1 MNIDLRL
8 QLPLEMKAE
17 FIKQLFDYDLE
28 SKVSQ
33 EFQLLSHCYFRY
45 QGEQCQLALYNN
57 RRCTDATYCDI
68 IDIINS
74 LRYEN
79 LARDDLR
86 ARIEKS
92 FGLEECDYEC
102 VNSVEK
108 NDFANNLIDLA
119 LRLWLM
125 MPIGCFRQISFPG
138 TSLEW
143 RQGSLYDAI
152 AAQFTKSRQVK
163 ESVTLGKV
171 FNARNLDRIGGLRII
186 WTNNL
191 ADHLRM
197 HDDDTRVS
205 IFHHTTFL
213 IYQKQMRDRIFP
225 QGLVEETLRTLALL
239 LPCHD
244 KKVKK
249 WYRSQNLRF
258 ALDEN
263 AIKNTPLKTEDR
275 QLDKFE
281 FWHDRLAI
289 LKDVFDDAEPNTIA
303 QWWQDRRRRV
313 QWYTFWVAVLVLIL
327 TMLFGVIQSIEG
339 GMQVYKTY
347 HPS

>member
-1 MNIDLRL
+1 M
-8 QLPLEMKAE
+8 
-17 FIKQLFDYDLE
+17 
-28 SKVSQ
+28 
-33 EFQLLSHCYFRY
+33 
-45 QGEQCQLALYNN
+45 
-57 RRCTDATYCDI
+57 
-68 IDIINS
+68 
-74 LRYEN
+74 
-79 LARDDLR
+79 
-86 ARIEKS
+86 
-92 FGLEECDYEC
+92 
-102 VNSVEK
+102 
-108 NDFANNLIDLA
+108 IDLA

-125 MPIGCFRQISFPG
+125 IPIGCFRQISVPG
-138 TSLEW
+138 SELEW
-143 RQGSLYDAI
+143 RQGSLYDGI
-152 AAQFTKSRQVK
+152 AAQFAKSSLVK
-163 ESVTLGKV
+163 ESVSLGKV

-191 ADHLRM
+191 IDHLRM

-205 IFHHTTFL
+205 IFHHATFL
-213 IYQKQMRDRIFP
+213 IYQKQMRNRIFP
-225 QGLVEETLRTLALL
+225 SGLMEETLQTLALP

-244 KKVKK
+244 TKVKK

-263 AIKNTPLKTEDR
+263 AIKNPPLKTEDR

-289 LKDVFDDAEPNTIA
+289 LKDVFDDAEPSTIV

-327 TMLFGVIQSIEG
+327 TILFGVIQSIEG